1 MLSGRSSSYA
11 RILFLKVSVT
21 PLDKSVS
28 CDIVSCRAV
37 IRASRGDG
45 FAIRRQYFDTWKTAP
60 FLPHE
65 KAKMPHECPR
75 FHVMSA
81 GSHNRHSL
89 FWVKGLQ
96 PNFELN
102 LPGATFHL
110 TSISFF
116 SIPSPGKVFYVI
128 AKMLVFQRL
137 SKTFIIALIFGA
149 EAFLPPFSEKRA
161 VVFSVFSVF
170 CPCHVRKREIL
181 TSWLE
186 SAKTRSFR
194 RGS

>member
-1 MLSGRSSSYA
+1 MLFDIIPKEDRYCSETLFRFRYESCFQDVPLSMLGSFFQRVSASS
-11 RILFLKVSVT
+11 
-21 PLDKSVS
+21 LDKSVS
-28 CDIVSCRAV
+28 RDIVSCRAV

-75 FHVMSA
+75 FYVMSA

-110 TSISFF
+110 TSTN
-116 SIPSPGKVFYVI
+116 YE
-128 AKMLVFQRL
+128 L
-137 SKTFIIALIFGA
+137 
-149 EAFLPPFSEKRA
+149 
-161 VVFSVFSVF
+161 
-170 CPCHVRKREIL
+170 
-181 TSWLE
+181 
-186 SAKTRSFR
+186 
-194 RGS
+194 

>member
-1 MLSGRSSSYA
+1 MTGSLSGDST
-11 RILFLKVSVT
+11 LTL
-21 PLDKSVS
+21 
-28 CDIVSCRAV
+28 
-37 IRASRGDG
+37 G
-45 FAIRRQYFDTWKTAP
+45 KTAP

-110 TSISFF
+110 TS
-116 SIPSPGKVFYVI
+116 
-128 AKMLVFQRL
+128 
-137 SKTFIIALIFGA
+137 TIIAL
-149 EAFLPPFSEKRA
+149 ERLE
-161 VVFSVFSVF
+161 
-170 CPCHVRKREIL
+170 EN
-181 TSWLE
+181 E
-186 SAKTRSFR
+186 SAAVPDELE
-194 RGS
+194 

>member
-1 MLSGRSSSYA
+1 MLSGRSSIYA
-11 RILFLKVSVT
+11 RSLFQKVSAT

-28 CDIVSCRAV
+28 RDIVSCRAV

-96 PNFELN
+96 LFFELI

-110 TSISFF
+110 TSTFDGRHGDF
-116 SIPSPGKVFYVI
+116 GRPW
-128 AKMLVFQRL
+128 AALVL
-137 SKTFIIALIFGA
+137 SKI
-149 EAFLPPFSEKRA
+149 SEKA
-161 VVFSVFSVF
+161 PFDLLFSRNCGIF
-170 CPCHVRKREIL
+170 E
-181 TSWLE
+181 
-186 SAKTRSFR
+186 
-194 RGS
+194 